1 MGQEVALRLANSG
14 KRVVIVGR
22 RREPLEATVKLAP
35 ADRVDYVVADLG
47 SVEGVKHLVDVL
59 GPHTKVAAIIA
70 AAGGQGEFRHG
81 GQSLEEIDAAWTAAL
96 RKNFY
101 SSLLLVE
108 ALLDRINEGNG
119 RVVLISSTSA
129 LDGRGGPYATAKA
142 ALHGYMMDLTQRL
155 APRSIT
161 VNVIAP
167 GYVKQTDFFNAGGL
181 SRYCRDGK
189 AGCLTPPAETG
200 RHPCR
205 YCLLRPVAF
214 ESRSWLDHR
223 AGDLGQRRGHHRLI
237 QTGVGSRRETN
248 TSCRPVAGQHG
259 LLHRQTGRLQP
270 PTSLNGPSRHCRAP
284 FRPCSACTFWNRPGI
299 RTHAGDANHV
309 PVDAIHQRI
318 LEAQLFIGFVQLT
331 LVHPQAGRVKST
343 PGHGFLSSLPLP
355 ADQPGNSWQ
364 SSPRRQPSCH

>member
-1 MGQEVALRLANSG
+1 MRTDHPLAEVTVISGGGTGMGQEVALRLANSG

-167 GYVKQTDFFNAGGL
+167 GYVKQTDFFNAGGYPDIAEMEKQVA
-181 SRYCRDGK
+181 SR
-189 AGCLTPPAETG
+189 
-200 RHPCR
+200 
-205 YCLLRPVAF
+205 LLLKR
-214 ESRSWLDHR
+214 
-223 AGDLGQRRGHHRLI
+223 
-237 QTGVGSRRETN
+237 VGT
-248 TSCRPVAGQHG
+248 
-259 LLHRQTGRLQP
+259 
-270 PTSLNGPSRHCRAP
+270 
-284 FRPCSACTFWNRPGI
+284 
-299 RTHAGDANHV
+299 
-309 PVDAIHQRI
+309 
-318 LEAQLFIGFVQLT
+318 
-331 LVHPQAGRVKST
+331 
-343 PGHGFLSSLPLP
+343 P
-355 ADQPGNSWQ
+355 ADIASCVLWLL
-364 SSPRRQPSCH
+364 SPEAGWTTGQVISVNGGAIIG